1 MSITEHLLVN
11 KVISIDGF
19 VQNEVSMKLYY
30 DMTDNA
36 AFGSSMVSNTRGGV
50 EETHDTDY
58 KDILHNGRISE
69 TAFHHSFTALSVS
82 LLNELTEQ
90 VAGLL
95 NVEPNRFEP
104 WQCTRYHTG
113 GLFDYHD
120 DCGNWGS
127 NERLYTVLLTVRA
140 PDFGGATHF
149 PKLGKMVE
157 SKSSRL
163 LIWRNLN
170 EDFLCD
176 GQAMHCGMPV
186 GELGKEDEKM
196 ILVTWIRRFEY
207 VP

>member
-19 VQNEVSMKLYY
+19 VENEVSMKLYY
-30 DMTDNA
+30 EMTDSA
-36 AFGSSMVSNTRGGV
+36 VFGSSMVSDTRGGL
-50 EETHDTDY
+50 EQTHDTDY
-58 KDILHNGRISE
+58 RDIVHNGRISE
-69 TAFHHSFTALSVS
+69 TAFHHSFSELSLN
-82 LLNELTEQ
+82 LLNGLTRQ
-90 VAGLL
+90 VAELL
-95 NVEPNRFEP
+95 NVEINRFEP
-104 WQCTRYHTG
+104 WQCTRYWTG

-120 DCGNWGS
+120 DCGNWAS

-149 PKLGKMVE
+149 PKLNMMVE
-157 SKSSRL
+157 SKSARL

-170 EDFLCD
+170 EDYLCD
-176 GQAMHCGMPV
+176 GQSMHCGMPV
-186 GELGKEDEKM
+186 GQLGKEDEKM